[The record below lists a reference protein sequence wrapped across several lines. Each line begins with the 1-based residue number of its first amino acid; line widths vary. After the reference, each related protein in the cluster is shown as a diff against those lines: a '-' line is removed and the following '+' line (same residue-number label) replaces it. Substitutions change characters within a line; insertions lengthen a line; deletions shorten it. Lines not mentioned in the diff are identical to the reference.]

1 MELLHLAVLVA
12 VLVQAQSEVSVQAP
26 GNVEVK
32 EGEEAI
38 LRCTTPSD
46 ILFCTFTS
54 PEGKTMNMKKGLAY
68 GDNGRI
74 EFHGED
80 ETKEC
85 GLRIIDV
92 KEKDNGEWKCLLT
105 ASIDGVGKTGEETAT
120 VTVIKPPTRVHIEG
134 IEDPQVILTY
144 PQDSEKQ
151 FKCIAEG
158 GRPAPTF
165 SWQLDDEKYMGQAV
179 DVEPVVATDG
189 TTTQAQM
196 LTYATKPEDNGKTLT
211 CIVNHP
217 GYSQEATDSKSNT
230 ADLSLDVKYAP
241 IKAVEDNSFYG
252 MKIGEAFPV
261 LMNFKSHPAP
271 TDVYW
276 EMYDGTKVAQ
286 ESETE
291 DKRFKADALVEGPSG
306 GLFTAKLTISSV
318 VQEDTDKTGKLIVTN
333 SEGTT
338 EYKFSMG
345 LGEKKAIAPA
355 VSDTEGV
362 PSPKEAGSGPVVA
375 IVIVALIIV
384 IVIVVAVIARAQ
396 GMLCFA
402 ASTSQAEDTEKA
414 VEKEEGDTESAEHA
428 DGAKDEQDG
437 NKEDEE
443 ALTSINNTNSS
454 KKSVSSRV
462 TSLFSAMRKS
472 VGSKKE
478 KLVENDSEV
487 QLQEQNSTEND
498 DAEKKD
504 DSIVYADLDKTAMSE
519 GTRPNISMEN
529 EKSEYAEIKPQENN
543 E

>member
-345 LGEKKAIAPA
+345 LGEKKAI
-355 VSDTEGV
+355 
-362 PSPKEAGSGPVVA
+362 EAGSGPVVA

-402 ASTSQAEDTEKA
+402 DKNVGDDGEKSAAQFEALEKGEASP
-414 VEKEEGDTESAEHA
+414 EKEPI
-428 DGAKDEQDG
+428 KEQ
-437 NKEDEE
+437 
-443 ALTSINNTNSS
+443 TNDMI
-454 KKSVSSRV
+454 KKSPEPPVVSESMPIKESV
-462 TSLFSAMRKS
+462 DEAEERKS
-472 VGSKKE
+472 NGAHTPV
-478 KLVENDSEV
+478 
-487 QLQEQNSTEND
+487 
-498 DAEKKD
+498 
-504 DSIVYADLDKTAMSE
+504 
-519 GTRPNISMEN
+519 
-529 EKSEYAEIKPQENN
+529 
-543 E
+543 